1 MTCSCCVWVYQFT
14 PLGYAFINDEVSSQG
29 IQGTREGHIMKNPTS
44 VTWKRHWLNFWF
56 WPGLNSANMPSTTF
70 AQQALCKQGTIREK
84 KLFTID
90 NHLNDSPSCFY
101 KANDT
106 RYQSLDQKIYQLS
119 CTQENNRAPEIC
131 AEVWYAEASPGMVN
145 SLKIWTSKACSSQQK
160 SHEHPK
166 SLWHKRVAKGSP
178 MKALT
183 SRAKIYQTRTTRY
196 LLGILRW
203 HHDRNFWLQVANS
216 MMGTLLSTIFCY
228 QVAVMLLTPPCSK
241 HLLDKTYSKIKQEL
255 QI

>member
-106 RYQSLDQKIYQLS
+106 RYQSLDQKIYQLHTRKQQS
-119 CTQENNRAPEIC
+119 PWDLCWGVICRGKSRDGKQPEIL
-131 AEVWYAEASPGMVN
+131 N
-145 SLKIWTSKACSSQQK
+145 F
-160 SHEHPK
+160 K
-166 SLWHKRVAKGSP
+166 SL
-178 MKALT
+178 LIT
-183 SRAKIYQTRTTRY
+183 TKITRT
-196 LLGILRW
+196 
-203 HHDRNFWLQVANS
+203 S
-216 MMGTLLSTIFCY
+216 
-228 QVAVMLLTPPCSK
+228 
-241 HLLDKTYSKIKQEL
+241 
-255 QI
+255 QISLAQTSSERFTNESPDFKG

>member
-1 MTCSCCVWVYQFT
+1 MKKAQSQLLILTRAQLCQ
-14 PLGYAFINDEVSSQG
+14 YAIHNFRPAGSLQARYCPRKKTLHHWQPPQRFAKLLSKLMI
-29 IQGTREGHIMKNPTS
+29 PT
-44 VTWKRHWLNFWF
+44 
-56 WPGLNSANMPSTTF
+56 
-70 AQQALCKQGTIREK
+70 
-84 KLFTID
+84 
-90 NHLNDSPSCFY
+90 
-101 KANDT
+101 
-106 RYQSLDQKIYQLS
+106 YQSLDQKIYQLS

-145 SLKIWTSKACSSQQK
+145 SLKFWTSKACSSQQK
-160 SHEHPK
+160 SHERPK

-228 QVAVMLLTPPCSK
+228 QVAVMLLTRPCSK

>member
-1 MTCSCCVWVYQFT
+1 MKKAQSQLLILTRAQLCQYAIHNFRLLLFASKVLSEKKNSS
-14 PLGYAFINDEVSSQG
+14 PL
-29 IQGTREGHIMKNPTS
+29 TTTS
-44 VTWKRHWLNFWF
+44 
-56 WPGLNSANMPSTTF
+56 
-70 AQQALCKQGTIREK
+70 TIRQAV
-84 KLFTID
+84 I
-90 NHLNDSPSCFY
+90 
-101 KANDT
+101 KADDT

-145 SLKIWTSKACSSQQK
+145 SLKFWTSKACSSQQK